1 MRPETREQWRR
12 RVAAWQA
19 SGLTCRDYA
28 ERARLN
34 PSTLS
39 WWKWRLSQD
48 DSTEPEQTP
57 EPRRLGFVELTP
69 LLPQPTDARFD
80 LRVGDIH
87 LQVPPDFDPDT
98 LHRLLD
104 VLEARR

>member
-1 MRPETREQWRR
+1 MRAETREQWRVR
-12 RVAAWQA
+12 IAAWQA

-28 ERARLN
+28 ERAGLN

-39 WWKWRLSQD
+39 WWKWRLSND
-48 DSTEPEQTP
+48 GPTDRADSP
-57 EPRRLGFVELTP
+57 RLGFVELTP
-69 LLPQPTDARFD
+69 LSAPPETRFD
-80 LRVGDIH
+80 LRVGDVTLH
-87 LQVPPDFDPDT
+87 VPPDFDPDA